1 MKYAEQG
8 DQYLKI
14 FANCFIT
21 RGVVRS
27 LLVDGYRGLFDFIPN
42 DLCDLLEQAETCRLG
57 ELYAEYGPENAL
69 IIDEYLDFLLT
80 KEYAFFITES
90 EKDCFP
96 ALSTEWRFPG
106 KVANAIIDLNA
117 ESHYD
122 VANVLQQLDE
132 LQCIA
137 LQIRVFAAHSLDWLE
152 NLLQQC
158 AGLSFENIH
167 LFLPYDASLDEDRL
181 LYLALAYQKIATI
194 VVHSAPETRRVQHE
208 AIIKLA
214 GLLYIEMPI
223 TDESHCGVVL
233 PDYFSVNLLHYTE
246 SLAANSCLN
255 RKIAVDRL
263 GNIKNCPSMVESYGH
278 ANEVPL
284 KAALEAEGF
293 KTKWGIKK
301 EQIEVCKV
309 CEFRHICTDCR
320 AYLSEPTNVYSKPA
334 KCGYDPYLGVW
345 S

>member
-21 RGVVRS
+21 HGVVRS

-42 DLCDLLEQAETCRLG
+42 DLCELLEEAQTCKLG
-57 ELYAEYGPENAL
+57 ELYAAYGPENAT

-80 KEYAFFITES
+80 KEYAFFITEA

-106 KVANAIIDLNA
+106 KIANAIVDLSV
-117 ESHYD
+117 ESNYD
-122 VANVLQQLDE
+122 LVNVVQQLDE
-132 LQCIA
+132 LQCVA
-137 LQIRVFAAHSLDWLE
+137 LQIRVFSADSLDWLE
-152 NLLQQC
+152 KLLQQC

-167 LFLPYDASLDEDRL
+167 LFLPYEASLDENRL
-181 LYLALAYQKIATI
+181 FYLALAYQKIATI

-208 AIIKLA
+208 AINKLA

-255 RKIAVDRL
+255 RKIAVDRQ
-263 GNIKNCPSMVESYGH
+263 GYIKNCPSMTEQYGH
-278 ANEVPL
+278 INTVSL
-284 KAALEAEGF
+284 LDALNATGF
-293 KTKWGIKK
+293 ADKWGIKK
-301 EQIEVCKV
+301 DQIEVCQV

-320 AYLSEPTNVYSKPA
+320 AYLADEHNVYSKPA
-334 KCGYDPYLGVW
+334 KCSYDPYTGVW
-345 S
+345 N